1 MFFFLYPLKL
11 LKYFAS
17 CSQKH
22 QNEWYQISTDVQ
34 KDLKVVNL
42 FIENFPAMST
52 STVISNTQITTIEQ
66 GLGAKLQVRK
76 GHIAL

>member
-1 MFFFLYPLKL
+1 MFFLYPLKL
-11 LKYFAS
+11 LTYFTS

-22 QNEWYQISTDVQ
+22 QNKWYQICTDVQ

-52 STVISNTQITTIEQ
+52 SKVISPQITAIEQ